1 MSDEKKKS
9 LNDPAALGVDRPRA
23 SRVEEQL
30 LQGNWK
36 VMYTIAKDAPPIDG
50 SCGPSD
56 GGSSGSS
63 GSNSGCSDSGSGG
76 ASSPA

>member
-1 MSDEKKKS
+1 MSDETKKS
-9 LNDPAALGVDRPRA
+9 FSDPVALGVDRPRA

-36 VMYTIAKDAPPIDG
+36 VMYTIAKDGPPIDG

-56 GGSSGSS
+56 GGSGGSS
-63 GSNSGCSDSGSGG
+63 GSGSGCSDSGSSGG
-76 ASSPA
+76 CSPG